1 MKIAASETASEDSS
15 EYLHRRGK
23 GRVSMYE
30 VLGDKCKQEHIL
42 AEGCPWSQEV
52 GVSNDFS
59 AIIGMRRCEKL
70 DS

>member
-1 MKIAASETASEDSS
+1 
-15 EYLHRRGK
+15 
-23 GRVSMYE
+23 MYE